1 MKLEVGKKY
10 LTRAGKVVVLHDNA
24 GVVDYPYYHDNGYG
38 EDGFHG
44 VTEDGLSCIQDDD
57 CDIVGEWVE
66 YDSELRDSIAQQAMV
81 AIISKYKEENTL
93 EWSRAVAKSAY
104 MYADAF
110 LEARG
115 K

>member
-1 MKLEVGKKY
+1 MKL
-10 LTRAGKVVVLHDNA
+10 TAGKYYRIRNGTKVLLHDNECEEF
-24 GVVDYPYYHDNGYG
+24 PFYHDSGFG

-66 YDSELRDSIAQQAMV
+66 YDSELRDTIAQQAMV
-81 AIISKYKEENTL
+81 AIISKYKKENTP
-93 EWSRAVAKSAY
+93 EWSAAVAKSAF